1 MKKWF
6 NINNLYMIG
15 ALTGALI
22 GYFYWQQIGCN
33 SGTCAITSKPLNS
46 TIYGAAMGA
55 LLFGMFKKGNNK
67 QVSKEKI

>member
-1 MKKWF
+1 MKK
-6 NINNLYMIG
+6 LYVMG

-33 SGTCAITSKPLNS
+33 SGTCVITSKPLNS

-55 LLFGMFKKGNNK
+55 LLFGMLKKENNK
-67 QVSKEKI
+67 KVSKEKI